1 MLSSKYLVYS
11 SIDLDLQA
19 SKQPKCPENQN
30 RMILK
35 ALSNSKWQL
44 SLVRHIAAC
53 STGRAL
59 NPWNMLLFISN
70 TTILI
75 SIWIFMMIQFAMNA
89 FSIHGIIWSWRDWMS
104 RLEAHRIEASE
115 LLAARR
121 GLVLAPL
128 RIAKT
133 SDFSILKSPNRKL
146 IGSVVPWPEG
156 DLRAA

>member
-1 MLSSKYLVYS
+1 MNLPESFLIISFVAAYIYGLPVDHGFLFMIPWKAMLSSKYLVFS
-11 SIDLDLQA
+11 AIDLDIQA
-19 SKQPKCPENQN
+19 SKQPECPENQN

-121 GLVLAPL
+121 G
-128 RIAKT
+128 
-133 SDFSILKSPNRKL
+133 
-146 IGSVVPWPEG
+146 
-156 DLRAA
+156 